1 MIPTQTVLGKNDLL
15 ALLSRIQMEV
25 TDPNPEIFDT
35 IRQSFDRLPVYK
47 INMDTLHRVSHR
59 TAMTLD
65 QIVKMT
71 NRPVYVVDTD
81 TEKTSGWG
89 IVTLSKY
96 TVLINGQPL
105 TDSQYLFYDE
115 PTQEEILDAI
125 TNGDTSS

>member
-25 TDPNPEIFDT
+25 TDPNPEIFDA

-65 QIVKMT
+65 QIVKMA
-71 NRPVYVVDTD
+71 NRPIYVIDTD

>member
-65 QIVKMT
+65 QIVKMA

>member
-1 MIPTQTVLGKNDLL
+1 
-15 ALLSRIQMEV
+15 
-25 TDPNPEIFDT
+25 
-35 IRQSFDRLPVYK
+35 
-47 INMDTLHRVSHR
+47 
-59 TAMTLD
+59 MTLD
-65 QIVKMT
+65 QIVKMA

-89 IVTLSKY
+89 IMTLSKY

>member
-25 TDPNPEIFDT
+25 TDPNPEIFDA

-65 QIVKMT
+65 QIVKMA
-71 NRPVYVVDTD
+71 NRPVYVIDTD